1 MSARRVLIVSLLIS
15 LLGHLIIFTTFSVT
29 TPGGGERL
37 PELARIS
44 FLGELVERR
53 ALSRVEAVARE
64 DRPKLQPSVRE
75 VEAGPDLILSKPRP
89 IVPAPQIPL
98 KEIFS
103 LPGREE
109 VSLLRAGIAGDK
121 KENPPFK
128 SHLLEKERDE

>member
-29 TPGGGERL
+29 TPGAGERL

-44 FLGELVERR
+44 FLGKLVERR
-53 ALSRVEAVARE
+53 TPSRVEAVARE
-64 DRPKLQPSVRE
+64 GRPKLQPLVR

-89 IVPAPQIPL
+89 MVPAPQIPL

-109 VSLLRAGIAGDK
+109 VSLLRAGIAEDK